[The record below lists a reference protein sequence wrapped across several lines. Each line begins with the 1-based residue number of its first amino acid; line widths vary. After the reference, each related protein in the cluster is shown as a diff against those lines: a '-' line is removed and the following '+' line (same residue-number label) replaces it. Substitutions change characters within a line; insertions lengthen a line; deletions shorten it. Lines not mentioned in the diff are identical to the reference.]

1 MRQLK
6 AFVKKEFLH
15 VFRDSRTMLILLG
28 IPTVQI
34 ILFGFAI
41 STEIRNMDLA
51 VVSVQQDE
59 VIRRLTERIDASEY
73 FTVRKILH
81 SSDNIEKYFRDGSIS
96 LAMVFS
102 PGFAEEVFSPEGSV
116 VQLITDGSNTN
127 TARAAAAYASGIIT
141 MELSSGATAGQA
153 GIQPNIKMLFN
164 PQMRSSYSFVPGVMG
179 LIIILICAMMTSISI
194 VREKESGTME
204 ILLVSPMRPLV
215 IIISKM
221 IPYMVLSIVNYLTIL
236 LLSITLL
243 DVPMTGSF
251 WSLTLL
257 SLIYIIV
264 SLALG
269 LLISTKA
276 RTQLAAMLGS
286 GMVLMIPVIFLSGL
300 LFPIESMP
308 RIFQIV
314 SYIIPAS
321 WYIEGVRKLM
331 IEGLSMSMV
340 AKEFIILSVTA
351 VFLLAISI
359 KNFKLRLK

>member
-1 MRQLK
+1 
-6 AFVKKEFLH
+6 
-15 VFRDSRTMLILLG
+15 
-28 IPTVQI
+28 
-34 ILFGFAI
+34 
-41 STEIRNMDLA
+41 MDLA

-102 PGFAEEVFSPEGSV
+102 PGSPEGSV

-153 GIQPNIKMLFN
+153 GIQPNIRMLFN

-221 IPYMVLSIVNYLTIL
+221 IPYMVCCC
-236 LLSITLL
+236 
-243 DVPMTGSF
+243 
-251 WSLTLL
+251 
-257 SLIYIIV
+257 
-264 SLALG
+264 
-269 LLISTKA
+269 
-276 RTQLAAMLGS
+276 Q
-286 GMVLMIPVIFLSGL
+286 
-300 LFPIESMP
+300 
-308 RIFQIV
+308 
-314 SYIIPAS
+314 
-321 WYIEGVRKLM
+321 
-331 IEGLSMSMV
+331 
-340 AKEFIILSVTA
+340 
-351 VFLLAISI
+351 
-359 KNFKLRLK
+359 

>member
-1 MRQLK
+1 
-6 AFVKKEFLH
+6 
-15 VFRDSRTMLILLG
+15 
-28 IPTVQI
+28 
-34 ILFGFAI
+34 
-41 STEIRNMDLA
+41 
-51 VVSVQQDE
+51 
-59 VIRRLTERIDASEY
+59 
-73 FTVRKILH
+73 
-81 SSDNIEKYFRDGSIS
+81 
-96 LAMVFS
+96 
-102 PGFAEEVFSPEGSV
+102 
-116 VQLITDGSNTN
+116 
-127 TARAAAAYASGIIT
+127 
-141 MELSSGATAGQA
+141 
-153 GIQPNIKMLFN
+153 
-164 PQMRSSYSFVPGVMG
+164 MRSSYSFVPGVMG